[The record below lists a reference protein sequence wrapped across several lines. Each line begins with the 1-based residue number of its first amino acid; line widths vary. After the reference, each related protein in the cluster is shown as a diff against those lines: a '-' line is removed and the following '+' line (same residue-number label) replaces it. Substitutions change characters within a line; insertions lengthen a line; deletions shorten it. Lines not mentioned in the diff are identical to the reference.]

1 MHSPVTMFFV
11 SGAAKWPTQSSKP
24 GRATMMVVPDFATTD
39 QLVDAVRL
47 VNQERLQA
55 RSRDLPYRLAVLG
68 TDTTDLV
75 KHAGG
80 LLFDHI
86 MAGWCVTVLLP
97 PEADPRPLQILGT
110 RVFDLNTALAMDLVP
125 ALASRRHS
133 PWPHKVVLAGD
144 LCARDTRLHDAVRH
158 SFDHG
163 DTNTMLWGSQRP
175 TVDDGD
181 VMPVEHQLSR
191 AAVAFKSHAL
201 AATAAGGADVA
212 PAESFM
218 GNTVHTAAPPALH
231 LT

>member
-1 MHSPVTMFFV
+1 MFFV

-68 TDTTDLV
+68 TDTADLV

-86 MAGWCVTVLLP
+86 MAGWCVTVLVP

-110 RVFDLNTALAMDLVP
+110 RVFDLNTALAMDLMP
-125 ALASRRHS
+125 ALASRRRS

-144 LCARDTRLHDAVRH
+144 LCARDDRLHDAVRH

-163 DTNTMLWGSQRP
+163 DTNTMLWGPQRHS
-175 TVDDGD
+175 VNDND
-181 VMPVEHQLSR
+181 VVPVEHQLSR
-191 AAVAFKSHAL
+191 AARAFKSHAL
-201 AATAAGGADVA
+201 AATSATVADVA
-212 PAESFM
+212 PVEYFT
-218 GNTVHTAAPPALH
+218 GNTVRTSAPPALH